1 MENIPADRRAQIQKQ
16 EQAFE
21 MQLERYNIQT
31 NRILPIVLI
40 CTIVDMLG
48 YMMVMPLLPFYAQT
62 FGASEFTIG
71 IMTCL
76 NALTSLISGPFW
88 GKLSDK
94 HGRKPVLL
102 ICEAGTLLS
111 FVILAMSGSMEMIV
125 ISRIVDG
132 LFGGQIPIIQ
142 ATISDVTTPRNRSEK
157 MAIMA
162 VAMTV
167 GSIVGPT
174 IGGWLGALDLVYPA
188 YAASFMALVTI
199 IATVLIY
206 SDTMPA
212 GRRAELQ
219 KEADKKPGNGR
230 LVMNRTI
237 MMRLGQCLANT
248 LAVSMMFSSMSLILN
263 AKYGSTSTD
272 IGNLMAFM
280 GVCTFVFGGVLMKRI
295 KLKIGD
301 QKLLLLGIVLMITA
315 YFVMPNLPTFAT
327 FFIFV
332 VIFNAGNSFIR
343 PVLTSNL
350 SRSVEADKQ
359 GIISGYSTTVN
370 SLGRSVSPLIAT
382 GWLQLGGLTLLGL
395 HINQYYMIAASG
407 ILFGVV
413 LLGLYFVDQRSSDLE
428 YDYSMPMGP
437 PLDDL

>member
-1 MENIPADRRAQIQKQ
+1 MQSGPTDRCAQIQMQ
-16 EQAFE
+16 DAAFE
-21 MQLERYNIQT
+21 NQLERYNIQT

-71 IMTCL
+71 IMTSL
-76 NALTSLISGPFW
+76 NAITSLISGPFW

-94 HGRKPVLL
+94 YGRKPILL
-102 ICEAGTLLS
+102 ICEAGTLFS
-111 FVILAMSGSMEMIV
+111 FIILALSGSIEMIV
-125 ISRIVDG
+125 ISRIIDG

-188 YAASFMALVTI
+188 YAASAMAVITI
-199 IATVLIY
+199 VATIVIY
-206 SDTMPA
+206 SDTMPE
-212 GRRAELQ
+212 GRRNELR
-219 KEADKKPGNGR
+219 EAAAKKPGNGK
-230 LVMNRTI
+230 LVLTKTI
-237 MMRLGQCLANT
+237 MLRLGQCLANT

-280 GVCTFVFGGVLMKRI
+280 GVCTFIFGGILMKKI
-295 KLKIGD
+295 KTKIGD
-301 QKLLLLGIVLMITA
+301 QRLLLLGIVLMITA
-315 YFVMPNLPTFAT
+315 YFVMPNLPTFTT

-332 VIFNAGNSFIR
+332 VIFNAGNNFIR

-359 GIISGYSTTVN
+359 GTISGYSTTVN

-407 ILFGVV
+407 ILFGLV
-413 LLGLYFVDQRSSDLE
+413 LLSLYFSDQRTSNLDDE
-428 YDYSMPMGP
+428 YGMPMGP
-437 PLDDL
+437 PED

>member
-1 MENIPADRRAQIQKQ
+1 MQSGPTDRRAHIQMQ
-16 EQAFE
+16 DAAFE
-21 MQLERYNIQT
+21 KQLEKYNIQT

-71 IMTCL
+71 IMTSL
-76 NALTSLISGPFW
+76 NAITSLISGPFW

-94 HGRKPVLL
+94 YGRKPILL
-102 ICEAGTLLS
+102 ICEAGTLFS
-111 FVILAMSGSMEMIV
+111 FIILALSGSIEMIV
-125 ISRIVDG
+125 LSRIIDG

-188 YAASFMALVTI
+188 YAASAMALITI
-199 IATVLIY
+199 IATVVIY
-206 SDTMPA
+206 SDTMPE
-212 GRRAELQ
+212 GRRNEL
-219 KEADKKPGNGR
+219 KEIASKKLGNGK
-230 LVMNRTI
+230 LVLNRTI
-237 MMRLGQCLANT
+237 LLRLGQMLANT
-248 LAVSMMFSSMSLILN
+248 LAISMIFSSLSLVLN

-280 GVCTFVFGGVLMKRI
+280 GVCTFVFGGILMKKI
-295 KLKIGD
+295 KDRIGD
-301 QKLLLLGIVLMITA
+301 QKLLLVGILLMLTA
-315 YFVMPNLPTFAT
+315 YLVMPTLPTFSS

-332 VIFNAGNSFIR
+332 IIFNAGNNFIR
-343 PVLTSNL
+343 PIITANL

-359 GIISGYSTTVN
+359 GAISGYATTVQ
-370 SLGRSVSPLIAT
+370 SLGRSFSPLVAT

-407 ILFGVV
+407 ILFGLV
-413 LLGLYFVDQRSSDLE
+413 LLSLYFVDQRSSNLDDE
-428 YDYSMPMGP
+428 YDMPADTP
-437 PLDDL
+437 VE

>member
-1 MENIPADRRAQIQKQ
+1 MPADRRAQIQLQ
-16 EQAFE
+16 DAAFE
-21 MQLERYNIQT
+21 DQLERYNISS

-40 CTIVDMLG
+40 CVIVDMLG

-71 IMTCL
+71 IMTSL
-76 NALTSLISGPFW
+76 NAITSLISGPFW

-94 HGRKPVLL
+94 YGRKPILL
-102 ICEAGTLLS
+102 ICEAGTLFS
-111 FVILAMSGSMEMIV
+111 FIILALSGSIQMIV
-125 ISRIVDG
+125 ISRIIDG
-132 LFGGQIPIIQ
+132 LFGGQIPIIM

-188 YAASFMALVTI
+188 YAASAMALVTI
-199 IATVLIY
+199 IATVVIY
-206 SDTMPA
+206 SDTMPE
-212 GRRAELQ
+212 GRRKELQ
-219 KEADKKPGNGR
+219 EEAAKKPGNGK
-230 LVMNRTI
+230 LVLTRTI
-237 MMRLGQCLANT
+237 MLRLGQCLANT

-280 GVCTFVFGGVLMKRI
+280 GVCTFVFGGVLMKKI
-295 KLKIGD
+295 KMKIGD

-315 YFVMPNLPTFAT
+315 YFVMPNLPTFST

-332 VIFNAGNSFIR
+332 VIFNAGNNFIR

-359 GIISGYSTTVN
+359 GTISGYSTTVN

-407 ILFGVV
+407 ILFGLV
-413 LLGLYFVDQRSSDLE
+413 LLSLYFTDQRSSDIDE
-428 YDYSMPMGP
+428 DYNMPMSP
-437 PLDDL
+437 PMDD

>member
-1 MENIPADRRAQIQKQ
+1 MEKGPTDIRAQIQLQDK
-16 EQAFE
+16 AFE
-21 MQLERYNIQT
+21 EKLQRFNIAT

-71 IMTCL
+71 IMTSL
-76 NALTSLISGPFW
+76 NAVTSLISGPFW

-94 HGRKPVLL
+94 YGRKPILL

-111 FVILAMSGSMEMIV
+111 FGILAVSGSIEMIV
-125 ISRIVDG
+125 LSRVVDG

-157 MAIMA
+157 MAVMA

-188 YAASFMALVTI
+188 YAASVMALITI
-199 IATVLIY
+199 IATVVIY
-206 SDTMPA
+206 SDTMPED
-212 GRRAELQ
+212 RRNEL
-219 KEADKKPGNGR
+219 KEAASRKPGNGK
-230 LVMNRTI
+230 LVLNRTI
-237 MMRLGQCLANT
+237 LLRLGQMLANT
-248 LAVSMMFSSMSLILN
+248 LAVSMIFSSLSLVLN

-280 GVCTFVFGGVLMKRI
+280 GVCTFIFGGILMKKI
-295 KLKIGD
+295 KDRIGD
-301 QKLLLLGIVLMITA
+301 QKLLLVGIILMLTA
-315 YFVMPNLPTFAT
+315 YVVMPNLPTFAT

-332 VIFNAGNSFIR
+332 VIFNAGNNFIR
-343 PVLTSNL
+343 PILTSNL

-359 GIISGYSTTVN
+359 GAISGYATTVQ
-370 SLGRSVSPLIAT
+370 SLGRSISPLVAT

-395 HINQYYMIAASG
+395 HINQYYMIAGSG
-407 ILFGVV
+407 ILFGLV
-413 LLGLYFVDQRSSDLE
+413 LLSLYFVDQRSSDLDDE
-428 YDYSMPMGP
+428 YGMPMGTP
-437 PLDDL
+437 TD

>member
-1 MENIPADRRAQIQKQ
+1 MEKGPTDIRAQIQLQDK
-16 EQAFE
+16 AFE
-21 MQLERYNIQT
+21 EKLQRFNIAT

-71 IMTCL
+71 IMTSL
-76 NALTSLISGPFW
+76 NAVTSLISGPFW

-94 HGRKPVLL
+94 YGRKPILL

-111 FVILAMSGSMEMIV
+111 FGILAVSGSIEMIV
-125 ISRIVDG
+125 LSRVVDG

-157 MAIMA
+157 MAVMA

-188 YAASFMALVTI
+188 YAASVMALITI
-199 IATVLIY
+199 IATVVIY
-206 SDTMPA
+206 SDTMPE
-212 GRRAELQ
+212 GRRNEL
-219 KEADKKPGNGR
+219 KEAASRKPGNGK
-230 LVMNRTI
+230 LVLNRTI
-237 MMRLGQCLANT
+237 LLRLGQMLANT
-248 LAVSMMFSSMSLILN
+248 LAVSMIFSSLSLVLN

-280 GVCTFVFGGVLMKRI
+280 GVCTFIFGGILMKKI
-295 KLKIGD
+295 KDRIGD
-301 QKLLLLGIVLMITA
+301 QKLLLVGIILMLTA
-315 YFVMPNLPTFAT
+315 YVVMPNLPTFAT

-332 VIFNAGNSFIR
+332 VIFNAGNNFIR
-343 PVLTSNL
+343 PILTSNL

-359 GIISGYSTTVN
+359 GAISGYATTVQ
-370 SLGRSVSPLIAT
+370 SLGRSISPLVAT

-395 HINQYYMIAASG
+395 HINQYYMIAGSG
-407 ILFGVV
+407 ILFGLV
-413 LLGLYFVDQRSSDLE
+413 LLSLYFVDQRSSDLDDE
-428 YDYSMPMGP
+428 YGMPVGAP
-437 PLDDL
+437 TD